1 MFKRYTMAMSVN
13 QRFMELPKLSEPLPQ
28 LNGGRRLVQSLTQQI
43 RINPNKMIH
52 NVTGLFADVPTIC
65 TKKDSQHT
73 LQLSPS
79 GLVEWALGTRMEVF
93 RTEQLRSLKSK
104 LLERLKEEGQ
114 VLLQGKWSQSL
125 HWWIQ

>member
-1 MFKRYTMAMSVN
+1 MAMSVN

-52 NVTGLFADVPTIC
+52 NVTGLLQMNVSTTC
-65 TKKDSQHT
+65 TNKDTQHT

-79 GLVEWALGTRMEVF
+79 GLVEWALGTRLEVF

-104 LLERLKEEGQ
+104 LLARLKEEGQ
-114 VLLQGKWSQSL
+114 VLLQGKWSHNHYTGGYSK
-125 HWWIQ
+125 WV